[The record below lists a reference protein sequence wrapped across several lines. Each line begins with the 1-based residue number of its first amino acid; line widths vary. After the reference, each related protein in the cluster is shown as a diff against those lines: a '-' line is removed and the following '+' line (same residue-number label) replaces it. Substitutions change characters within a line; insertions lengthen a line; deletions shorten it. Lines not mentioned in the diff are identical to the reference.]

1 MNDSMAQARQHFLDG
16 VVHFEASRLTDAE
29 RSFEAA
35 LALAP
40 GRASVLANLGAARV
54 RLGKF
59 ADALPVLE
67 QAVAAEPGHADAWGH
82 LGTACA
88 ETGHMEDALKAFDRA
103 LQINPD
109 LTEGWSRLG
118 GVLRELGQLE
128 EAAGCFERAIA
139 LGADDDL
146 HRYYLASVRGGST
159 PPAPPREYVETL
171 FDSYADDFQ
180 GHLTGALRY
189 QAHEVLVRHLPAPP
203 AARGRWRSV
212 LDLGCG
218 TGLCGPLVRGRADR
232 LEGVDLS
239 ARMLAQAGASG
250 AYDALFQAEIGAWLS
265 GALRQDDLVLA
276 ADVFIYVGALESV
289 FASVARV
296 LAPGGT
302 FAFSVEEWTGGDG
315 LRLMPSLR
323 YAHSEA
329 YVRRLAA
336 AHGLQVLNTVR
347 APIREDQRRPIDG
360 LYVYLAGPGGGG

>member
-29 RSFEAA
+29 HSFEAA

-40 GRASVLANLGAARV
+40 GRPSVLANLGAARV
-54 RLGKF
+54 RLGKYEE
-59 ADALPVLE
+59 ALPVLQ
-67 QAVAAEPGHADAWGH
+67 QATTAEPANADAWGH

-88 ETGHMEDALKAFDRA
+88 ETGRMEDALKAFDRA

-118 GVLRELGQLE
+118 GVMRELGQLD

-139 LGADDDL
+139 LGADDAL

-171 FDSYADDFQ
+171 FDTYADDFQ

-189 QAHEVLVRHLPAPP
+189 QAHEVLVRHLPPP
-203 AARGRWRSV
+203 AAGRWRSV

-218 TGLCGPLVRGRADR
+218 TGLCGPLVQPLADR
-232 LEGVDLS
+232 IEGVDVS
-239 ARMLAQAGASG
+239 ARMLEQAGTTGAYTGLAHADLVPWLAQA
-250 AYDALFQAEIGAWLS
+250 Q
-265 GALRQDDLVLA
+265 RQDDLVLA
-276 ADVFIYVGALESV
+276 ADVFIYVGALEPV
-289 FASVARV
+289 FAGVARV
-296 LAPGGT
+296 LAPGGV
-302 FAFSVEEWTGGDG
+302 FAFSVEVLPDGGED

-329 YVRRLAA
+329 GVRRLAQ
-336 AHGLQVLNTVR
+336 AHGMQVRHTVR
-347 APIREDQRRPIDG
+347 APIREDQRRPIEG
-360 LYVYLAGPGGGG
+360 LYVYLSGR

>member
-1 MNDSMAQARQHFLDG
+1 MNDSMTQARQHFLDG

-29 RSFEAA
+29 SSFEAA

-40 GRASVLANLGAARV
+40 GRPSVLANLGAARV
-54 RLGKF
+54 RLGKYEE
-59 ADALPVLE
+59 ALPVLQ
-67 QAVAAEPGHADAWGH
+67 QATEAEPANADAWGH

-88 ETGHMEDALKAFDRA
+88 ETGRMEDALKAFDRA
-103 LQINPD
+103 LQIKPD

-118 GVLRELGQLE
+118 GVMRELGQLD

-139 LGADDDL
+139 LGADDEL
-146 HRYYLASVRGGST
+146 HRYYLASVRGDST
-159 PPAPPREYVETL
+159 PDAPPREYVQAL
-171 FDSYADDFQ
+171 FDTYADDFQ
-180 GHLTGALRY
+180 SHLTGALNY
-189 QAHEVLVRHLPAPP
+189 QAHEVLVRHLPGPTA
-203 AARGRWRSV
+203 GRWRSV

-239 ARMLAQAGASG
+239 ARMLEQAGASG
-250 AYDALFQAEIGAWLS
+250 AYDALFQAEIGAWLD

-302 FAFSVEEWTGGDG
+302 FAFSVEEWTGDDG

-329 YVRRLAA
+329 YVRRLAQT
-336 AHGLQVLNTVR
+336 HGMQVRNTVR
-347 APIREDQRRPIDG
+347 APIREDQRRPIEG
-360 LYVYLAGPGGGG
+360 LYVYLTGR

>member
-1 MNDSMAQARQHFLDG
+1 MNDPMAQARQHFLDG

-54 RLGKF
+54 RLGKYEE
-59 ADALPVLE
+59 ALPVLQ
-67 QAVAAEPGHADAWGH
+67 QATAAEPANADAWGH

-88 ETGHMEDALKAFDRA
+88 ETGRMEEALQAFDRA

-118 GVLRELGQLE
+118 GVMRELGQLE

-139 LGADDDL
+139 LGADDEL
-146 HRYYLASVRGGST
+146 HRYYLASVRGGNA
-159 PPAPPREYVETL
+159 PDAPPREYVETL

-189 QAHEVLVRHLPAPP
+189 QAHEVLVRNLPPR
-203 AARGRWRSV
+203 AAGGRWRSV

-218 TGLCGPLVRGRADR
+218 TGLCGPMVRGRGAER
-232 LEGVDLS
+232 ITGVDLS
-239 ARMLAQAGASG
+239 SRMLAQAGACG
-250 AYDALFQAEIGAWLS
+250 AYDDLIHADITPWLAS
-265 GALRQDDLVLA
+265 ALRQDDLVLA
-276 ADVFIYVGALESV
+276 ADVFIYVGALEPV
-289 FASVARV
+289 FAGVARV
-296 LAPGGT
+296 LAPGGL
-302 FAFSVEEWTGGDG
+302 FAFSVEELPGDED

-329 YVRRLAA
+329 YVRRLAQ
-336 AHGLQVLNTVR
+336 AHGMQVRHMLR
-347 APIREDQRRPIDG
+347 APIREDQRRPVEG
-360 LYVYLAGPGGGG
+360 LYVYLAGS